1 MHYAYHFPSWKFQ
14 PTIFIRQA
22 LFSLVDYLATAY
34 IPRDRLWASNGRQ
47 QMSLKWL
54 IINVVNRHVVDG
66 LMLSKP
72 LHNLSIRTDWTIEC
86 HFKWSK
92 KHRKLRGDNTENSQY
107 ITKNADCIGLRSVE
121 IMKRKSGLKN
131 KKWPLNG
138 SKRTGNDVEGEK
150 KRKSNRPR
158 YGGFTL
164 HKNEIKTMPNESNGT
179 VGK

>member
-1 MHYAYHFPSWKFQ
+1 
-14 PTIFIRQA
+14 
-22 LFSLVDYLATAY
+22 
-34 IPRDRLWASNGRQ
+34 
-47 QMSLKWL
+47 MSLKWL

-179 VGK
+179 VGKWMAEKFYGYVQLIELRAAKMKCVNGGKWVTAAPNW